1 MDLTRQPLP
10 ALDDTDA
17 LDATLADEDWP
28 LVLDLWRSGVTNA
41 GIYRLLRLRCVY
53 RRRGDPALDGFC
65 VDAKVVFMRWLVQQG
80 RLHDGA

>member
-1 MDLTRQPLP
+1 MDLTRRPLP
-10 ALDDTDA
+10 DLDDTDA

-53 RRRGDPALDGFC
+53 RRRGDPALDGFGRPPGRGGQRTG
-65 VDAKVVFMRWLVQQG
+65 AKLSA
-80 RLHDGA
+80 L